1 MRGGGTGFRKLS
13 NDIHAVEQSLGV
25 LIFHRTSDGVVLTP
39 EGRAIVEHA
48 TKIEDTLAEIQRLGR
63 SIGTQAEGEV
73 MLAVTEGLGMFWIS
87 PRLAAFRE
95 AHPSLTISLQPS
107 MALADMRRFE
117 IDLALQVVPPVQPE
131 MIRTRLG
138 TLHMVLSASPTYLAE
153 RGTPATMDELA
164 EHHFVFHSSP
174 QSSDRHLIERSL
186 GSSLD
191 RDRFIVL
198 RNSTAHYMA
207 IEHGEGIGFLP
218 TYGFA
223 IGAPVKPLNL
233 PIRYSLDIWLCFHE
247 QSRSIKRV
255 SAAIDWLTT
264 IFDSKIYPWFRREFV
279 PPARFDA
286 IMDAQGSRELVQRYT
301 FRR

>member
-1 MRGGGTGFRKLS
+1 
-13 NDIHAVEQSLGV
+13 
-25 LIFHRTSDGVVLTP
+25 
-39 EGRAIVEHA
+39 
-48 TKIEDTLAEIQRLGR
+48 
-63 SIGTQAEGEV
+63 
-73 MLAVTEGLGMFWIS
+73 
-87 PRLAAFRE
+87 
-95 AHPSLTISLQPS
+95 

-117 IDLALQVVPPVQPE
+117 IDDLALQVVPPVQPE

-138 TLHMVLSASPTYLAE
+138 TLHMVCRRRQPTSPSGE
-153 RGTPATMDELA
+153 RPRRWRSWRST
-164 EHHFVFHSSP
+164 HFVFHSSP

-264 IFDSKIYPWFRREFV
+264 IFDSRIYPWFRREFV

-286 IMDAQGSRELVQRYT
+286 IIDAQGSRELVQRYA